1 MWTSAKNTSKV
12 KGDLPFYIFSHTL
25 SHTISSKSNLG
36 EIWIFPQW
44 DPPQSKR
51 NSETNT
57 FVLQFSWEWSR
68 QHFLHT
74 IHMSSLWKILS
85 VFAFLLPGKNV
96 MMSYRFFPWT
106 HSIVQREQQHFRS
119 GVCRTRIYFYFWNP
133 GILLKPFHNNT
144 EQFFHSIL

>member
-12 KGDLPFYIFSHTL
+12 KGDLTFYIFSHRL

-96 MMSYRFFPWT
+96 MMSYRFFSLNSQHCAERT
-106 HSIVQREQQHFRS
+106 TAFSIRS
-119 GVCRTRIYFYFWNP
+119 LQNQNLFL
-133 GILLKPFHNNT
+133 LLKSWHTSEAF
-144 EQFFHSIL
+144 S